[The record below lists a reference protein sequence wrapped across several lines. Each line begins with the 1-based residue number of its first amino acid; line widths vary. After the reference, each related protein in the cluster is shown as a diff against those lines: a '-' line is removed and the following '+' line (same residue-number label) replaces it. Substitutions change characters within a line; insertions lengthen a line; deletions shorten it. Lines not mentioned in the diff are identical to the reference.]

1 LSSASQQGTG
11 ATKAGTVVVTGATG
25 DAGRAIC
32 ATLTASGVSVVAV
45 GSDLGRLEGVAASSR
60 FVCDLTDAAATLE
73 LATRVRAKIG
83 QVDGLV
89 HLVGGWRAGH
99 EADDWD
105 WLEPRVLTTLRLTT
119 LAFHDDLTAAPA
131 GRLVTIGS
139 TSAAKP
145 TWSGANYATL
155 KTAADAWMASIA
167 SGWRKA
173 GTAAAV
179 TLMVSSIGGDGTPV
193 ADLAARVAT
202 LWDES
207 ADILNGAHLDLTGPF
222 QP

>member
-1 LSSASQQGTG
+1 MTI
-11 ATKAGTVVVTGATG
+11 VVVTGATG

-32 ATLTASGVSVVAV
+32 ATLTAAGTTVVAV
-45 GSDLGRLEGVAASSR
+45 GSDRGRLESVTASSR

-73 LATRVRAKIG
+73 LTTRVRAEVGEI
-83 QVDGLV
+83 DGLV

-139 TSAAKP
+139 TSAARP
-145 TWSGANYATL
+145 TWGGANYATL
-155 KTAADAWMASIA
+155 KTAADAWIAAIA

-179 TLMVSSIGGDGTPV
+179 TLVVSSIGGTGTPV
-193 ADLAARVAT
+193 ETLAARVVT
-202 LWDES
+202 LWDEG
-207 ADILNGAHLDLTGPF
+207 ADILNGSHLDLT
-222 QP
+222 QDKSI

>member
-1 LSSASQQGTG
+1 VTI
-11 ATKAGTVVVTGATG
+11 VVVTGATG

-32 ATLTASGVSVVAV
+32 AALMAAGTTVAAV
-45 GSDLGRLEGVAASSR
+45 GSDPGRLETVTASSR
-60 FVCDLTDAAATLE
+60 FVCDLTDAAATLD
-73 LATRVRAKIG
+73 LAARVRNEVG
-83 QVDGLV
+83 RVEGLV

-99 EADDWD
+99 ETDDWD
-105 WLEPRVLTTLRLTT
+105 WLEPRLLTTLRLTT
-119 LAFHDDLTAAPA
+119 LAFHDDLTASPA

-155 KTAADAWMASIA
+155 KTAADAWVAAIA

-179 TLMVSSIGGDGTPV
+179 TLLVSSIGDDGTPV
-193 ADLAARVAT
+193 ETLTTRVAS
-202 LWDES
+202 LWDEG
-207 ADILNGAHLDLTGPF
+207 ADILNGARIDLTGAEASAV
-222 QP
+222 

>member
-1 LSSASQQGTG
+1 VT
-11 ATKAGTVVVTGATG
+11 TVVVTGATG

-32 ATLTASGVSVVAV
+32 TNLTAAGMTVAAV
-45 GSDLGRLEGVAASSR
+45 GSDLGRLETVTASVR
-60 FVCDLTDAAATLE
+60 LVCDLTDAAASRD
-73 LATRVRAKIG
+73 LATRVRDEVG
-83 QVDGLV
+83 PVDGLV

-99 EADDWD
+99 EAEDWD
-105 WLEPRVLTTLRLTT
+105 WLEPRLLTTLRLTT

-145 TWSGANYATL
+145 TWGGANYATL
-155 KTAADAWMASIA
+155 KTAADAWVASIA

-179 TLMVSSIGGDGTPV
+179 TLLVSSIGGDGTS
-193 ADLAARVAT
+193 ADTLAARVVT
-202 LWDES
+202 LWDEG
-207 ADILNGAHLDLTGPF
+207 ADILNGAHLDLATG
-222 QP
+222 

>member
-1 LSSASQQGTG
+1 VTI
-11 ATKAGTVVVTGATG
+11 VVVTGATG

-32 ATLTASGVSVVAV
+32 TTLMAAGVTVAAV
-45 GSDLGRLEGVAASSR
+45 GSDVGRLETVTASVR
-60 FVCDLTDAAATLE
+60 LVCDLTDAAATRD
-73 LATRVRAKIG
+73 LAAHVRDETG
-83 QVDGLV
+83 PVDGLV

-99 EADDWD
+99 ETEDWD
-105 WLEPRVLTTLRLTT
+105 WLEPRLLTTLRLTT

-145 TWSGANYATL
+145 TWGGANYATL
-155 KTAADAWMASIA
+155 KTAADAWVSAIA

-179 TLMVSSIGGDGTPV
+179 TLLVSSIGGDGTS
-193 ADLAARVAT
+193 AETLAARVAT
-202 LWDES
+202 LWDEGV
-207 ADILNGAHLDLTGPF
+207 DILNGAHLDLTAG
-222 QP
+222 